1 VRETG
6 PAREGPVA
14 GPSLVS
20 PAYQDNKLEDVEGL
34 PGRRLRT
41 AYPVQ
46 TVPAGTRSGKYQ
58 GGTARVPRP
67 LVA

>member
-1 VRETG
+1 VSKTG
-6 PAREGPVA
+6 PARDGPVA

-41 AYPVQ
+41 AYPVP
-46 TVPAGTRSGKYQ
+46 TVQSGTRSRKYPCSA
-58 GGTARVPRP
+58 GVIAGAFK
-67 LVA
+67 